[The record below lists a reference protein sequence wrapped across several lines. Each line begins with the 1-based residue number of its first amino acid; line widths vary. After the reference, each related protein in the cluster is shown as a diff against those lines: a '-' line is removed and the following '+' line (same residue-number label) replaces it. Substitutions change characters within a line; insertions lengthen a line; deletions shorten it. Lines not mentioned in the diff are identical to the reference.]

1 MLLSYK
7 KIFLCAGA
15 SVEVECKDGNEISK
29 PRFKKQVKTNE
40 HGEFKIQLPFSVSKH
55 VKRIKGCVVKLVS
68 SNEPFCSIASAASS
82 SSLHLKSRK
91 QGLHIFSAGF
101 FSFKPLKQPNLC
113 NQKPSVVQNTKKL
126 LDSLKKTSFPPK
138 IDPSFPPP
146 LQDPNP
152 PSGVLPFLPPV
163 PLVPEILT
171 PILPPELSPL
181 IPSGMTSEES
191 KYKSTKTSKNLD
203 EKNVINL
210 DTFNLPPNPFL
221 SPPLVPNNPLQPPTS
236 TPLVPNPLQPPP
248 LVPNNPLQPPSTPHF
263 PDPFHPTIPL
273 LHQILPPILSPLV
286 PNGMTSDAS
295 KSKSTKTTKNVQSLD
310 EKKATNLDSFNL
322 PPNPFFPPPL
332 LPNNPLQPPSTPTI
346 PNPFQPPT
354 PTPLVPNNPFLPPP
368 SGSSPLFPFPSV
380 PGLSPSPPPSSP
392 PGLAFPFPPL
402 FPPPGSGTP
411 PASTKN
417 VSP

>member
-1 MLLSYK
+1 MSWFLVILFLIVTFGTFSEASHHHHHHKKPLSAVVVGTVYCDTCFQQDFSMGNHF
-7 KIFLCAGA
+7 ISGA

-146 LQDPNP
+146 
-152 PSGVLPFLPPV
+152 
-163 PLVPEILT
+163 
-171 PILPPELSPL
+171 
-181 IPSGMTSEES
+181 
-191 KYKSTKTSKNLD
+191 
-203 EKNVINL
+203 
-210 DTFNLPPNPFL
+210 
-221 SPPLVPNNPLQPPTS
+221 
-236 TPLVPNPLQPPP
+236 
-248 LVPNNPLQPPSTPHF
+248 
-263 PDPFHPTIPL
+263 
-273 LHQILPPILSPLV
+273 
-286 PNGMTSDAS
+286 
-295 KSKSTKTTKNVQSLD
+295 
-310 EKKATNLDSFNL
+310 
-322 PPNPFFPPPL
+322 
-332 LPNNPLQPPSTPTI
+332 
-346 PNPFQPPT
+346 FQPPT